1 MTHGEDDEDLVS
13 GLEFDKTIAGDD
25 DSTVATDSV
34 QAVQAVAPQVP
45 VLEQLEGPG
54 APRKYTLTESS
65 YVLGR
70 SQQADMAFESRKLS
84 RRHVELRKTDGT
96 YMFTDLDS
104 TNGVFLNQMRV
115 HSSTLADGDMLSI
128 GDVVFIYR
136 KTSK

>member
-1 MTHGEDDEDLVS
+1 MIHGDDDEDQIT
-13 GLEFDKTIAGDD
+13 GLDFDQTIAGDD

-34 QAVQAVAPQVP
+34 HAIQAVAPQVP

-54 APRKYTLTESS
+54 APRKYTLTEPS

-70 SQQADMAFESRKLS
+70 SQQADMSFESRKLS
-84 RRHVELRKTDGT
+84 RRHMELRKADGT

-104 TNGVFLNQMRV
+104 TSGVFLNQLRV

-136 KTSK
+136 KTSH